1 MKKAFLIVDMTITL
15 FAAIMGAVANNVVLN
30 DAFQKKLGF
39 LYENEKHTLL
49 FCIPLY
55 FGQIMFNLSAILA
68 AVRVIPTPEKGVKV
82 AGAMLITMNALM
94 IIFSVTVLIVSIG
107 IAKSQDPETAALIYK
122 LLTLRI

>member
-1 MKKAFLIVDMTITL
+1 MKKAYLIIVMTITL
-15 FAAIMGAVANNVVLN
+15 FAAIMCAVANNAVLN

-39 LYENEKHTLL
+39 LDGNEKHTLL

-55 FGQIMFNLSAILA
+55 VGQIMFSVSAILA

-82 AGAMLITMNALM
+82 AGAMLIAMNALM
-94 IIFSVTVLIVSIG
+94 IIFSVTVLIVSTG
-107 IAKSQDPETAALIYK
+107 IAKSQNPETAALIYK

>member
-1 MKKAFLIVDMTITL
+1 MKKAYLIIVMTITL
-15 FAAIMGAVANNVVLN
+15 FAAVMCAVANNIVLN

-39 LYENEKHTLL
+39 FDGNEKHTLL

-55 FGQIMFNLSAILA
+55 IGQIMFSVSAILA

-82 AGAMLITMNALM
+82 AGAMLIMMNALM
-94 IIFSVTVLIVSIG
+94 IIFSVTVLIISSNIT
-107 IAKSQDPETAALIYK
+107 KTQDTETAALMYR

>member
-1 MKKAFLIVDMTITL
+1 MKKAFLIIVMTITL
-15 FAAIMGAVANNVVLN
+15 FAAIMCAVANNVVLN

-39 LYENEKHTLL
+39 LDGNEKHTLL

-55 FGQIMFNLSAILA
+55 VGQIMFSVSAILA

-94 IIFSVTVLIVSIG
+94 IIFSVTVLIISSS

>member
-1 MKKAFLIVDMTITL
+1 MKKAFLIIVMTITL

-30 DAFQKKLGF
+30 DAFQKILGF
-39 LYENEKHTLL
+39 LYDNEKHTLL

-55 FGQIMFNLSAILA
+55 FWQIMFNLSAFLA